1 MSRNI
6 IVYENDLKFAQ
17 EKKINFESKNI
28 VYDKDTKQ
36 KINKNYDCL
45 DARLE
50 ESCNNNSS
58 FLDLSQLN
66 LTNLDYLLNYKNII
80 PKVYERINY
89 LFLNNNNLNSTLDL
103 RCFTNLISVDLGH
116 NLIDNIIL
124 PNSLQELVINNNNIT
139 ELPTNVD
146 LIRLTC
152 DDNKINYIP
161 DYKNLE
167 ILQCSKNKINNIKN
181 YNKLRKLIINGNPLS
196 NIDICPELTYLDIS
210 VTPIENINIFP
221 VLDHLVANNTKLTT
235 IPYMEKLTTLE
246 VIHTPIKRIGYF
258 PNIDTVLCSVNLTK
272 HISSKYDDKYNI
284 KLKNG
289 YVICISLR

>member
-50 ESCNNNSS
+50 ESCINNSS

-66 LTNLDYLLNYKNII
+66 LTNLYCLLKFNNLI
-80 PKVYERINY
+80 PKVYKSITY
-89 LFLNNNNLNSTLDL
+89 LFLNNNNLSSTLDL

-116 NLIDNIIL
+116 NLIDKVLL
-124 PNSLQELVINNNNIT
+124 PNTLQELVINDNNIT
-139 ELPTNVD
+139 ELPTNID

-152 DDNKINYIP
+152 DDNKIKYIP

-167 ILQCSKNKINNIKN
+167 ILQCSKNKINNIKS
-181 YNKLRKLIINGNPLS
+181 YYKLHKLIIHDNPLVD
-196 NIDICPELTYLDIS
+196 IDICPNLIYLDIS
-210 VTPIENINIFP
+210 VTPINNINTFQN
-221 VLDHLVANNTKLTT
+221 LDHLVANNTKLTV

-258 PNIDTVLCSVNLTK
+258 PNIDTILCSVNLTK
-272 HISSKYDDKYNI
+272 HISSKYNDKYNI